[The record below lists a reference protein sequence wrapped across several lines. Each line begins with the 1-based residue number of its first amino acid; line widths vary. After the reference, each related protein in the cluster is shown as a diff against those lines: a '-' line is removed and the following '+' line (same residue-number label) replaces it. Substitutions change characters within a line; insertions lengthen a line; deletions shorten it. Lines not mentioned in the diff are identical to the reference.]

1 MEKING
7 KKCFLVS
14 YNGLSNSGGVEKV
27 CFYLNKIMTDKGYD
41 VIVVDKNL
49 VEKTKY
55 AKIFMGVFGKLHV
68 IAFTFFASLFIRN
81 NRNKGDVK
89 IAHGFNAP
97 FFKNDYLFIHGTL
110 KGYCLKTKTRISW
123 SHRILFQL
131 ERIAVKN
138 ADKILAVSQN
148 AIDEVKQYYTKAERQ
163 YFVVHNGVDDTTF
176 LPLNEKK
183 GNTYINVLYCGRLD
197 EGKGLQKLLELARLV
212 EKTENF
218 KFSIACNNSNNADL
232 FDGLQ
237 KTLICVGLN
246 HENINTFYNS
256 GDIFFFPSHYEGFEM
271 VTLEALSA
279 GIPVLGN
286 NVGAVGE
293 LKNNND
299 PGVDIIDFENILQ
312 QIKTMIETYKD
323 RSTFLHD
330 YYKNSY
336 GLDCYINKL
345 NKIIV

>member
-49 VEKTKY
+49 IEKTKY
-55 AKIFMGVFGKLHV
+55 AKIFMGIFGKLHV

-138 ADKILAVSQN
+138 ADKILAYPRMLS
-148 AIDEVKQYYTKAERQ
+148 TK
-163 YFVVHNGVDDTTF
+163 
-176 LPLNEKK
+176 
-183 GNTYINVLYCGRLD
+183 
-197 EGKGLQKLLELARLV
+197 
-212 EKTENF
+212 
-218 KFSIACNNSNNADL
+218 
-232 FDGLQ
+232 
-237 KTLICVGLN
+237 
-246 HENINTFYNS
+246 
-256 GDIFFFPSHYEGFEM
+256 
-271 VTLEALSA
+271 
-279 GIPVLGN
+279 
-286 NVGAVGE
+286 
-293 LKNNND
+293 
-299 PGVDIIDFENILQ
+299 
-312 QIKTMIETYKD
+312 
-323 RSTFLHD
+323 
-330 YYKNSY
+330 
-336 GLDCYINKL
+336 
-345 NKIIV
+345 